1 MFVSVCAW
9 CLVCLCVSSSVLVL
23 GSSPPPLD
31 IISSPANSTTDN
43 DSSVNIVT
51 SRPVRDGQTRI
62 EQCEARQAEMRE
74 RANRPRLRP
83 RPVCGTNGQ
92 TYASRCHLV
101 RAACQGGLLK
111 GSAVSSTPRR
121 QLKVK
126 HRGRCRER
134 QPCRSRGGACL
145 PDGRFAPVQCH
156 PGTGYCWCVTPNGKP
171 IPNTTRRNRRPKCKA
186 RRPKTRRGGTEVRG
200 RKMMKDCSRV
210 DRSAF
215 VTNLVRIFST
225 DYQKDNPDG
234 EASEEIVLDWKFG
247 QLDVDRSGFL
257 SRDEYA
263 EVRRLVRRVA
273 RPRRCSR
280 AFAKLCDLD
289 RDLRIARHE
298 WTACLALH
306 LNLPFRLFLSLNPAE
321 PGVAPTDDDVI
332 TPQGV
337 GEAPDGGDGSEGDD
351 GFSGVLQE
359 GTMPLM
365 ETGAHSLLG
374 EDGPDNQDD
383 SEPEANNCLSDQRTA
398 LDEQKLGTEE
408 MYVPECTQD
417 GRYEKVQCY
426 KSTGYC
432 WCVHEDT
439 GKPIPGTS
447 LKDSHPKCDSVQA
460 PSRPMKGCPE
470 FKKQA
475 FLKDLMEYL
484 MQSGAAQKINIMV
497 LERKEWKAFRAVVG
511 AQRKLRPCGKK
522 LPRYCDVN
530 HDKRVSLTEWL
541 SCLHVNK
548 TAKPIP
554 ADNMISSTASPRRRG
569 INPLDV
575 YLKED

>member
-1 MFVSVCAW
+1 
-9 CLVCLCVSSSVLVL
+9 
-23 GSSPPPLD
+23 
-31 IISSPANSTTDN
+31 
-43 DSSVNIVT
+43 
-51 SRPVRDGQTRI
+51 
-62 EQCEARQAEMRE
+62 
-74 RANRPRLRP
+74 
-83 RPVCGTNGQ
+83 
-92 TYASRCHLV
+92 
-101 RAACQGGLLK
+101 
-111 GSAVSSTPRR
+111 
-121 QLKVK
+121 
-126 HRGRCRER
+126 
-134 QPCRSRGGACL
+134 
-145 PDGRFAPVQCH
+145 
-156 PGTGYCWCVTPNGKP
+156 
-171 IPNTTRRNRRPKCKA
+171 
-186 RRPKTRRGGTEVRG
+186 
-200 RKMMKDCSRV
+200 MMKECSRV

-225 DYQKDNPDG
+225 DYQKEVPDG
-234 EASEEIVLDWKFG
+234 EASEETVLDWKFG
-247 QLDVDRSGFL
+247 QLDRDRSGFL

-263 EVRRLVRRVA
+263 EVRRVVRRVA
-273 RPRRCSR
+273 RPRRCAR

-306 LNLPFRLFLSLNPAE
+306 LNPE
-321 PGVAPTDDDVI
+321 PGEATPDDDV
-332 TPQGV
+332 TPDEGGVV
-337 GEAPDGGDGSEGDD
+337 GEGLDGPEGED

-359 GTMPLM
+359 GAMPLM
-365 ETGAHSLLG
+365 ESGAHSLLG
-374 EDGPDNQDD
+374 EDGPDNQED

-432 WCVHEDT
+432 WCVHEDS

-447 LKDSHPKCDSVQA
+447 LKDAHPKCDSVQA

-470 FKKQA
+470 FKKQI
-475 FLKDLMEYL
+475 FLKDLMEHL
-484 MQSGAAQKINIMV
+484 MQSGAAQKINMSWNDTDISGPPNQLLGETQIATWNFLALDTNRNKV
-497 LERKEWKAFRAVVG
+497 LERKEWKAFRTMVS

-548 TAKPIP
+548 TTKPIP
-554 ADNMISSTASPRRRG
+554 ADNMISSTQSPRRRG